1 MTFSWSGSGHNVVEV
16 AGRQELEDCRGFS
29 GQDLVP
35 TSGPH
40 VWQVLAHLEA
50 DATGVESGFN

>member
-16 AGRQELEDCRGFS
+16 VGRQELEDCRGFS

-50 DATGVESGFN
+50 DATGV